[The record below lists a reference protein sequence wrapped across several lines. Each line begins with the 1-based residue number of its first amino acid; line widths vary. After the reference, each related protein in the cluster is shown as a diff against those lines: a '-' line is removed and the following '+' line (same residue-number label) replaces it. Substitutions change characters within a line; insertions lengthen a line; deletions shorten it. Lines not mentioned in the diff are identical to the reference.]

1 MNSSR
6 QLCVLAALVIA
17 AFLANTP
24 LAAQEA
30 GSAHYLRSQP
40 SRDGTGKF
48 YMGREI
54 AQVMGHRGA
63 SWLQRPER
71 EKKERTDLL
80 ISLLGLSR
88 GDVVAD
94 IGAGTGYFTLPMAA
108 IVGPTGQIFAVDIQP
123 EMLAIIEERAKA
135 ENVTNIVPVLASEFD
150 PMLPDNTVDVVLM
163 VDAYHEFSYPRE
175 VLIRA
180 VSALTENGR
189 IILVEYRA
197 EDDTVPIKRLHKM
210 GVAQARRE
218 MLAVG
223 LVLDKTYDALPWQHV
238 MIFRRY

>member
-1 MNSSR
+1 
-6 QLCVLAALVIA
+6 
-17 AFLANTP
+17 
-24 LAAQEA
+24 
-30 GSAHYLRSQP
+30 
-40 SRDGTGKF
+40 
-48 YMGREI
+48 
-54 AQVMGHRGA
+54 
-63 SWLQRPER
+63 
-71 EKKERTDLL
+71 
-80 ISLLGLSR
+80 
-88 GDVVAD
+88 
-94 IGAGTGYFTLPMAA
+94 
-108 IVGPTGQIFAVDIQP
+108 
-123 EMLAIIEERAKA
+123 MLAIVEERAEA

-218 MLAVG
+218 MFAVG
-223 LVLDKTYDALPWQHV
+223 LVLDKTFDALPWQHV

>member
-1 MNSSR
+1 M
-6 QLCVLAALVIA
+6 LAVLLITAILDVI
-17 AFLANTP
+17 
-24 LAAQEA
+24 AQEA
-30 GSAHYLRSQP
+30 GSDIYVYSQH

-80 ISLLGLSR
+80 LSLLELRR
-88 GDVVAD
+88 GDIVAD

-108 IVGPTGQIFAVDIQP
+108 IVGPTGQVLAVDIQP
-123 EMLAIIEERAKA
+123 EMLAIIKERAQA
-135 ENVTNIVPVLASEFD
+135 ENVDNIVPVLASELD

-175 VLIRA
+175 VMIRA

-210 GVAQARRE
+210 SIAQARRE
-218 MLAVG
+218 MSAVG
-223 LVLDKTYDALPWQHV
+223 LVLDKIYDPLPWQHIMV
-238 MIFRRY
+238 FRHQ